1 MFAELLDEV
10 TGAPDGTEFTGAGQI
25 NGTGGAAVSTRGA

>member
-10 TGAPDGTEFTGAGQI
+10 TGADDAALAAT
-25 NGTGGAAVSTRGA
+25 TGGT